1 MSENSADFTVPRDT
15 DFREGFSAQ
24 EETDA
29 PKRRQNGLYLLRS
42 GRVETGPPVLMN
54 DFTGR

>member
-1 MSENSADFTVPRDT
+1 VSGNSADFTVPRNT
-15 DFREGFSAQ
+15 DFREGFSTQ
-24 EETDA
+24 QETDA
-29 PKRRQNGLYLLRS
+29 PHRRQNGLYLLRS